1 MNTLY
6 IAFDKALVIA
16 HQQHQ
21 RWEAHF
27 HLEESQPQC
36 LAIDPLHPQNVYCGT
51 FDQGLWQSLDAGA
64 TWKHAGAGIAS
75 EKVMAVAVSLLEQA
89 HGSARAFV
97 SLNGHLVVHPIEYYT
112 CCQVPISV
120 VLPRFLCYYEERC
133 NPFGEKRSRFSSFVS
148 SF

>member
-21 RWEAHF
+21 RWEANF

-51 FDQGLWQSLDAGA
+51 FDQGLWMLYQR
-64 TWKHAGAGIAS
+64 
-75 EKVMAVAVSLLEQA
+75 SLLRSMA
-89 HGSARAFV
+89 APHPLRFRV
-97 SLNGHLVVHPIEYYT
+97 SQENG
-112 CCQVPISV
+112 
-120 VLPRFLCYYEERC
+120 
-133 NPFGEKRSRFSSFVS
+133 
-148 SF
+148 